1 MHRVDDWILA
11 FEQNRVFSFSRWG
24 DGEMACMLGTG
35 PANCDR
41 HEYME
46 NLRKG
51 LIEAI
56 CHPTEGVVYGIQ
68 QPAIRRIFGHLALP
82 FACLPHMQA
91 AVPAHILHDLSR
103 QGEIQWA
110 ADYLRRTEAVVV
122 GPPGLRE
129 LPFVKDGSC
138 GFVEV
143 PEMNCY
149 CAMPR
154 IVSGIIR
161 YIKHGRQVFSLS
173 ASMAS
178 EVIIDR
184 IHRHKSYK
192 VGEIG
197 LIDFGA
203 VWDPYAGLRS
213 RTYHHERKEWKVQ

>member
-1 MHRVDDWILA
+1 MHRIDDWILA

-41 HEYME
+41 HEYMDT
-46 NLRKG
+46 LRDS
-51 LIEAI
+51 LEHAI
-56 CHPTEGVVYGIQ
+56 LNPTEGVVYGVQ
-68 QPAIRRIFGHLALP
+68 QPAIRKIFGTA
-82 FACLPHMQA
+82 ANKYTNLPHMRD

-103 QGEIQWA
+103 KGEIQWA

-122 GPPGLRE
+122 GPRGLRN
-129 LPFVKDGSC
+129 LPFVKDQSC

-143 PEMNCY
+143 PEMNCF

-154 IVSGIIR
+154 IMDGIYR
-161 YIKHGRQVFSLS
+161 YIKKGRQVFSLS
-173 ASMAS
+173 ASMAA

-184 IHRHKSYK
+184 VHRHKQHK
-192 VGEIG
+192 VGEVG

-203 VWDPYAGLRS
+203 VWDPYVGLVS
-213 RTYHHERKEWKVQ
+213 RTYHKERDKWIVV